1 MSFSSELT
9 TESAQEDGRYLEKG
23 KISRAQGR
31 RSRSIGRPK
40 ECMTMI
46 ERKLTVASVAATA
59 QSCRI
64 ALFGLTRVKVPRN
77 NISVTN
83 RQDRNQSTAFCG

>member
-1 MSFSSELT
+1 M
-9 TESAQEDGRYLEKG
+9 EKG

-64 ALFGLTRVKVPRN
+64 ALFDLTRVKVPRN

-83 RQDRNQSTAFCG
+83 RQGRNQSTAFCG